1 MCKSKKSLK
10 KLKNMIQ
17 YLKNRL
23 GVDNMAGRLKKIIN
37 KLNQPIGG
45 TGNNAKKIEANMKLK
60 TMELTPADAI
70 KNTKN
75 IRYKYT
81 VRDKQGNI
89 TKSSLDALSKV
100 DVHSFLLNQGY
111 DVISIEEDKLFNQ
124 LGLSQLMSRPMNDKT
139 LNFFLTQLSTYIKA
153 GIPLVDSIAILA
165 KQAKDKKIRN
175 LYNRLVFELNS
186 GETLSEAMNKQGTVF
201 PKLLINMV
209 KTSELTGNLTGVLD
223 DMSNYYKTSYENKK
237 QIKSAMTYPI
247 VIFIVAIVVLVYIMI
262 YVVPE
267 FTDMYAQIG
276 SELPP
281 ITIMIVAAS
290 DFLTTNL
297 LYVILVMISTALV
310 LTILYNNVNKFRY
323 IVQWTLMHIPV
334 VKNLFIYKEIIMFT
348 KTFASLINYDVF
360 ITDSMEILGKI
371 TDNEIYKLLIRDAV
385 INLSNGNS
393 VSDAFK
399 DHWAFPVIA
408 YEMLVTGERTGRL
421 GSMMNKVSEYYGTE
435 QKNLVTQLKSLIE
448 PVMIIFLAVIVG
460 IVLLAVI
467 VPMFNMYSEIT

>member
-1 MCKSKKSLK
+1 MAGFLK
-10 KLKNMIQ
+10 K
-17 YLKNRL
+17 
-23 GVDNMAGRLKKIIN
+23 VIN
-37 KLNQPIGG
+37 TLNQPVGGGG
-45 TGNNAKKIEANMKLK
+45 TSNKQKQANLKLK

-75 IRYKYT
+75 IRYNYT
-81 VRDKQGNI
+81 ARDKEGNI
-89 TKSSLDALSKV
+89 IKSSLDALSKV

-111 DVISIEEDKLFNQ
+111 DVISIEESKLFNK
-124 LGLSQLMSRPMNDKT
+124 LGLVQLMTSPMKEKD

-165 KQAKDKKIRN
+165 KQATNKKNKN
-175 LYNRLVFELNS
+175 LYNRLVFELNT
-186 GETLSEAMNKQGTVF
+186 GETLSEALNKQGNIF

-223 DMSNYYKTSYENKK
+223 DMADYYKTSYENKK
-237 QIKSAMTYPI
+237 QIVSAMTYPA
-247 VIFIVAIVVLVYIMI
+247 VIFIVAIVVLVYII
-262 YVVPE
+262 LYVVPE

-276 SELPP
+276 SDLPT
-281 ITIMIVAAS
+281 ITKVIVAIS
-290 DFLTTNL
+290 DFLAANL
-297 LYVILVMISTALV
+297 IYVILVIVAVFVILV
-310 LTILYNNVNKFRY
+310 IMYKNITKFKY
-323 IVQWTLMHIPV
+323 AVQWIIMHIPV
-334 VKNLFIYKEIIMFT
+334 VKNIIIYQEVIMFT

-371 TDNEIYKLLIRDAV
+371 TDNEIYKMLIKDAV

-393 VSDAFK
+393 VSEAFK
-399 DHWAFPVIA
+399 DNWAFPVIA

-421 GSMMNKVSEYYGTE
+421 GTMMNKVAEYYGTE
-435 QKNLVTQLKSLIE
+435 QKNLITQLKSLIE
-448 PVMIIFLAVIVG
+448 PVMIIFLAVVVG